1 MIKYQY
7 LFIISLCFFSSQ
19 KNIFASVSESN
30 ITELYMKLSVK
41 PFDSERLN
49 EFTNLVKINQSELAR
64 TKNGQEFINEAI
76 RFKKVNILKTK
87 LDNCLGS
94 DVLEF
99 KSGRDILNAALA
111 EPNTNINCSAL
122 SDKILDGDFSV
133 FIDQFDKKVQ
143 SNSRI
148 ENKER
153 SRALSERLF
162 ADTLIKAAKAEA
174 RLQYLITDQS
184 KINGEWDLQVANSI
198 CSGEIKCP
206 KELVQSAKIEA
217 LNQIKEYDSIGVRRE
232 SAKEASDRL
241 IQDVSKMFT
250 EFYSKNNPYY
260 FENTDISHANPG
272 LVKNLKNMSDDPM
285 DLVSN
290 LQTARHLITYRFD
303 DTDQEIRKKTHQ
315 TKNGALIQKANIN
328 AIKEDLINSVPR
340 EFYNKQNMI
349 QLDPLARQLASNQE
363 FSDSLGFGVVP
374 KISSIPS
381 IGYSLLLLNENP
393 SIDKTFKE
401 RLKQLKEN
409 SLIKEKTKQ
418 LERLRTNL
426 KDMAEDLY
434 QKKDEDNDI
443 LKKLLVSNPSAAA
456 REVMQRPENLDIY
469 CQSLKEIESEKQK
482 DKYITYGLMA
492 ASIATIP
499 FAMVASPLIGGLAL
513 AGVGAVDLAYS
524 GVQFQSLREM
534 SNLKEIACYGSQ
546 GDSSVCKEYEDNM
559 DEAIMILSTAGLGL
573 GISGG
578 VKVVKFL
585 PRINEMKDIIRT
597 NPKFLSLTKGKKPV
611 VLDGEEIP
619 EDFWESMMK
628 DLEDMRPNYESVV
641 KSIDERH
648 LANSSSG
655 ALRNITDADITR
667 LFKGRILDENA
678 INKLKVQVRSRER
691 SNLGATQFAKE
702 SGWDPNKSESFIIR
716 SEDIEPGFMQ
726 VDKTVH
732 PVSLKDNE
740 VFGYKKGWVQVQVH
754 GSGTGFSNNGNVYS
768 AKELAA
774 NIKAQGHTNQP
785 IELASC
791 WSGRPNGGGPTM
803 AQQLADELGVPVVAP
818 SRTLEMSGTPIITQ
832 SGKDLSPQ
840 GRWRV
845 FYPNS

>member
-1 MIKYQY
+1 MFKYRY
-7 LFIISLCFFSSQ
+7 LFILFLCVFSSH
-19 KNIFASVSESN
+19 KLLFASVSDSN
-30 ITELYMKLSVK
+30 LSELYLKLSVK
-41 PFDSERLN
+41 PFDAHRLKD
-49 EFTNLVKINQSELAR
+49 FTKLVKVHQAELSK
-64 TKNGQEFINEAI
+64 TKNGQDFINEAI
-76 RFKKVNILKTK
+76 RFQKVNLVKEN
-87 LDNCLGS
+87 LDKCLGS
-94 DVLEF
+94 DVLTF
-99 KSGRDILNAALA
+99 KTGRDILNAALA

-122 SDKILDGDFSV
+122 SNEILKEDFSD
-133 FIDQFDKKVQ
+133 FIHEFDKKVE

-162 ADTLIKAAKAEA
+162 ADTLVKAAKAEA

-184 KINGEWDLQVANSI
+184 KISGEWDLQVANSI

-217 LNQIKEYDSIGVRRE
+217 LNQIKEYESIGVRRE

-241 IQDVSKMFT
+241 SQDVSKMFS

-260 FENTDISHANPG
+260 FENTDISHANSG
-272 LVKNLKNMSDDPM
+272 LVKNLKNMSNDPM

-303 DTDQEIRKKTHQ
+303 DSDQEIRRSTHRS
-315 TKNGALIQKANIN
+315 KNGALIQKANIN

-340 EFYNKQNMI
+340 EFYIKQNMI

-381 IGYSLLLLNENP
+381 IGYSLLLLNENS
-393 SIDKTFKE
+393 SIDKSYHE

-434 QKKDEDNDI
+434 LKKDEDNDI

-499 FAMVASPLIGGLAL
+499 FAMFASPLIGGLAL

-546 GDSSVCKEYEDNM
+546 GYSSVCKEYEDNM

-573 GISGG
+573 GIS
-578 VKVVKFL
+578 
-585 PRINEMKDIIRT
+585 R
-597 NPKFLSLTKGKKPV
+597 
-611 VLDGEEIP
+611 
-619 EDFWESMMK
+619 
-628 DLEDMRPNYESVV
+628 
-641 KSIDERH
+641 
-648 LANSSSG
+648 
-655 ALRNITDADITR
+655 
-667 LFKGRILDENA
+667 
-678 INKLKVQVRSRER
+678 
-691 SNLGATQFAKE
+691 
-702 SGWDPNKSESFIIR
+702 
-716 SEDIEPGFMQ
+716 
-726 VDKTVH
+726 
-732 PVSLKDNE
+732 
-740 VFGYKKGWVQVQVH
+740 
-754 GSGTGFSNNGNVYS
+754 
-768 AKELAA
+768 
-774 NIKAQGHTNQP
+774 
-785 IELASC
+785 
-791 WSGRPNGGGPTM
+791 
-803 AQQLADELGVPVVAP
+803 
-818 SRTLEMSGTPIITQ
+818 
-832 SGKDLSPQ
+832 
-840 GRWRV
+840 
-845 FYPNS
+845 